1 MLAAIDLDD
10 QSGFE
15 ANEIDNVCVDG
26 LLPPERLAIL
36 PKPAQP
42 APELTLGVGHVL
54 AKSTRIFGRH
64 GRWDSPSSSFG

>member
-26 LLPPERLAIL
+26 LLPPERPSVYPTATQPTPQDAFGVCHAL
-36 PKPAQP
+36 AQP
-42 APELTLGVGHVL
+42 ACNLDRHRRGV
-54 AKSTRIFGRH
+54 
-64 GRWDSPSSSFG
+64 SPSSSFG